1 MLKIFQFLCLGSIV
15 LLVCRWQENLWIMT
29 QKIVFFNSCVV
40 HIVTIIVHIV
50 LHNDNLYSW
59 RPWSSKKHLNN
70 NLFSYSEQRIDY
82 KTFISIQR
90 LLCVFCLRLVTV
102 FFIPQHNISF
112 MKIKCLFCCWI
123 LYQLYKVLLPEL
135 HSFHNK

>member
-1 MLKIFQFLCLGSIV
+1 MAVYSFIPINWYKYLIIFRLFKIFQFLCLGSIV

-90 LLCVFCLRLVTV
+90 LLCVFCLRLVTIF
-102 FFIPQHNISF
+102 FFIPSIIFH
-112 MKIKCLFCCWI
+112 LWI
-123 LYQLYKVLLPEL
+123 
-135 HSFHNK
+135 